1 MQKLSTILGALTGPK
16 IFEKFESFVFT
27 NRLLCVEKKIVGKRE
42 IDNQLISLAM
52 IGMIGFL
59 STSIIL

>member
-27 NRLLCVEKKIVGKRE
+27 NRLLCVQKKIVGKRE
-42 IDNQLISLAM
+42 IGNQSNSLAM
-52 IGMIGFL
+52 IGIV
-59 STSIIL
+59 